1 MKGWID
7 LKKNIR
13 WLRVLLILVGLALFV
28 LATVG
33 ESIQRSNW
41 SAISGYVD
49 EIAAEM
55 GYESY
60 DAIDDADAKE
70 EVRQAALLLA
80 AQDAVAVSHG
90 YKRFSKVKDEA
101 EQEQIRAEALEY
113 IANNAGESGF
123 GSALAA
129 AWRPLLIVSIV
140 LLACGTALTLAERR
154 KKPGAAQRGLTKNRL
169 RGFLGDQR
177 VLLVIFIVL
186 LVVVVGLINPKFV
199 KLTNIIAIFQ
209 QTAVLGIL
217 TMAQCMLLISGGID
231 LSMGNMMALVGV
243 LVATLLMQ
251 DVPLGLAVLA
261 GMGAAALCGLFNGV
275 IIAKSGCIPLII
287 TLGTGKIFYGISLLI
302 CGGSFLQFKGKLDFM
317 RKIQLYNVLP
327 LMVIFMLTIV
337 LLMHVLLNK
346 TKFGRRIVAIGG
358 NEKNAFL
365 SGINVDLYKIIT
377 YCIGGL
383 IVSIAAL
390 VLGARLDS
398 ITATAG
404 NGYET
409 DALVAAIIGGVT
421 FEGGRGTVFGAFL
434 GCLLTGI
441 ISNALDILGVDAYV
455 KVVISGAIIVGAVV
469 LSNIDSLRKKR

>member
-1 MKGWID
+1 MKNN
-7 LKKNIR
+7 KKL
-13 WLRVLLILVGLALFV
+13 LRNVLLIVGLILFS

-33 ESIQRSNW
+33 ESVERANL
-41 SAISGYVD
+41 SAIGGYVD
-49 EIAAEM
+49 DIAAER
-55 GYESY
+55 GFASY
-60 DAIDDADAKE
+60 AEIDDPEAKDS
-70 EVRQAALLLA
+70 VREAALVLA
-80 AQDAVAVSHG
+80 AQDTIAVSHG
-90 YKRFSKVKDEA
+90 YKRFSKVKDPQ
-101 EQEQIRAEALEY
+101 EQEQIKAEAVEY
-113 IANNAGESGF
+113 VKNGTGEAGPGDVLSGI
-123 GSALAA
+123 
-129 AWRPLLIVSIV
+129 WKPLLITSII
-140 LLACGTALTLAERR
+140 LLA
-154 KKPGAAQRGLTKNRL
+154 GAAAISLAGRQKRFTAGGVSKTRL
-169 RGFLGDQR
+169 RSIMGDQR
-177 VLLVIFIVL
+177 VLLVLFIVL

-243 LVATLLMQ
+243 LVATLLMR
-251 DVPLGLAVLA
+251 DVPLGVAVLA
-261 GMGAAALCGLFNGV
+261 GMGAAGLCGLFNGI
-275 IIAKSGCIPLII
+275 IIAKSHCIPLII

-317 RKIQLYNVLP
+317 RKIQLYNILP
-327 LMVIFMLTIV
+327 LMVIFMLIIV
-337 LLMHVLLNK
+337 LLMYVLLNR

-358 NEKNAFL
+358 NEKNAYL
-365 SGINVDLYKIIT
+365 SGINVDLHKIIT

-469 LSNIDSLRKKR
+469 LSNIDTLRKKR

>member
-7 LKKNIR
+7 LKTNTK
-13 WLRVLLILVGLALFV
+13 WLKTLLILVGVALFA

-33 ESIQRSNW
+33 ESIQRANW
-41 SAISGYVD
+41 SAIGGYVD
-49 EIAAEM
+49 DIAGER
-55 GYESY
+55 GYDSY
-60 DAIDDADAKE
+60 DAIDDPEVKE
-70 EVRQAALLLA
+70 EVHQAALLLA
-80 AQDAVAVSHG
+80 AQDTLAVEHG
-90 YKRFSKVKDEA
+90 YKRFSKVKDEEEKA
-101 EQEQIRAEALEY
+101 QIIAEAQESL
-113 IANNAGESGF
+113 AGDTGGAGL
-123 GSALAA
+123 GSALAG
-129 AWRPLLIVSIV
+129 AWKPLLIVS
-140 LLACGTALTLAERR
+140 LLFLAAGLALLLMERKNR
-154 KKPGAAQRGLTKNRL
+154 PGAASKGFSKARL
-169 RGFLGDQR
+169 RGILGDQR
-177 VLLVIFIVL
+177 VLLILFIIL

-251 DVPLGLAVLA
+251 GTPLGLAVLA
-261 GMGAAALCGLFNGV
+261 GMGVAAVCGLFNGV
-275 IIAKSGCIPLII
+275 IIAKSRCIPLII

-469 LSNIDSLRKKR
+469 LSNIDSLRKKH

>member
-1 MKGWID
+1 MKGLMD
-7 LKKNIR
+7 LKNDMKR
-13 WLRVLLILVGLALFV
+13 LRIALIALGVILFV

-33 ESIQRSNW
+33 ESVERANW
-41 SAISGYVD
+41 SAIGGYVD
-49 EIAAEM
+49 EIAAER
-55 GYESY
+55 GFASY
-60 DAIDDADAKE
+60 AAIDDAEARE
-70 EVRQAALLLA
+70 SVRQAALVLA
-80 AQDAVAVSHG
+80 AQDTAAVNHG

-101 EQEQIRAEALEY
+101 EKELIRAEALE
-113 IANNAGESGF
+113 IAENDTGGGLGAALAGAWKPLLIASLVL
-123 GSALAA
+123 LAA
-129 AWRPLLIVSIV
+129 AAIISLAAWR
-140 LLACGTALTLAERR
+140 
-154 KKPGAAQRGLTKNRL
+154 AQPRTGRLFSKAHL
-169 RGFLGDQR
+169 RGFVSDQR
-177 VLLVIFIVL
+177 VLLVFFIVL
-186 LVVVVGLINPKFV
+186 LVIVVGTINPKFV

-217 TMAQCMLLISGGID
+217 TMSQCMLLISGGID

-243 LVATLLMQ
+243 LVATLLMGGT
-251 DVPLGLAVLA
+251 PLGLAVLA
-261 GMGAAALCGLFNGV
+261 GMGVAVLCGLFNGI
-275 IIAKSGCIPLII
+275 IIAKSHCIPLII
-287 TLGTGKIFYGISLLI
+287 TLGTGQIFYGISLLI

-317 RKIQLYNVLP
+317 RKIQLYNILP
-327 LMVIFMLTIV
+327 LMVIFMLAIV
-337 LLMHVLLNK
+337 LLMFVLLNK

-358 NEKNAFL
+358 NEKNAYL

-377 YCIGGL
+377 YAIGGL
-383 IVSIAAL
+383 IVSVAAL

-441 ISNALDILGVDAYV
+441 ISNALDILGVHAYV

-469 LSNIDSLRKKR
+469 LSNIDNLRKKQ

>member
-1 MKGWID
+1 MR
-7 LKKNIR
+7 L
-13 WLRVLLILVGLALFV
+13 LRNALVVVGVVLFA

-33 ESIQRSNW
+33 ESIGRASW

-49 EIAAEM
+49 DIAAER
-55 GYESY
+55 GLGAYADIEDGETRES
-60 DAIDDADAKE
+60 
-70 EVRQAALLLA
+70 VREAALVLA
-80 AQDAVAVSHG
+80 AQDTIAVNRG
-90 YKRFSKVKDEA
+90 YKRFSKVKDAA
-101 EQEQIRAEALEY
+101 EQEEIKAEALEY
-113 IANNAGESGF
+113 VANDSGESGL
-123 GSALAA
+123 GGALSGM
-129 AWRPLLIVSIV
+129 WKPLLIASIL
-140 LLACGTALTLAERR
+140 LLA
-154 KKPGAAQRGLTKNRL
+154 GAAAISLAARPRRFVQGSAMSKARL
-169 RGFLGDQR
+169 RGVFGDQR
-177 VLLVIFIVL
+177 VLLVIFIIL

-243 LVATLLMQ
+243 LVATLLMR
-251 DVPLGLAVLA
+251 DVPLGVAVLA
-261 GMGAAALCGLFNGV
+261 GMGAAGLCGLFNGV
-275 IIAKSGCIPLII
+275 IIAKSHCIPLII
-287 TLGTGKIFYGISLLI
+287 TLGTGKIFYGVSLLI

-317 RKIQLYNVLP
+317 RKIQLYNILP

-337 LLMHVLLNK
+337 LLMYVLLNK

-358 NEKNAFL
+358 NEKNAYL

-377 YCIGGL
+377 YGIGGL

>member
-1 MKGWID
+1 M
-7 LKKNIR
+7 KKNMR
-13 WLRVLLILVGLALFV
+13 LLRSALIIVGLVLFA
-28 LATVG
+28 LATAG
-33 ESIQRSNW
+33 ESIERSEW

-49 EIAAEM
+49 DIAAER
-55 GYESY
+55 GLGAYADIEDDEARES
-60 DAIDDADAKE
+60 
-70 EVRQAALLLA
+70 VRQAALVLA
-80 AQDAVAVSHG
+80 AQDTIAVNRG

-101 EQEQIRAEALEY
+101 EQAQIKAEALEY
-113 IANNAGESGF
+113 IESGA
-123 GSALAA
+123 GGNALGGLLSGV
-129 AWRPLLIVSIV
+129 WRPLLIVSII
-140 LLACGTALTLAERR
+140 LLAG
-154 KKPGAAQRGLTKNRL
+154 GAALSLAGRQKHFAPGRGLTKARL
-169 RGFLGDQR
+169 RGIVGDQR

-186 LVVVVGLINPKFV
+186 LVVVVGLINSKFV

-231 LSMGNMMALVGV
+231 LSMGNMMSLVGV
-243 LVATLLMQ
+243 LVATLLMR
-251 DVPLGLAVLA
+251 DLPLGVAVLA
-261 GMGAAALCGLFNGV
+261 GMGVATLCGLFNGV
-275 IIAKSGCIPLII
+275 IIAKSHCIPLII

-317 RKIQLYNVLP
+317 RKIQLYNILP

-337 LLMHVLLNK
+337 LLMYVLLNK

-358 NEKNAFL
+358 NEKNAYL

-377 YCIGGL
+377 YGIGGL

-469 LSNIDSLRKKR
+469 LSNIDRLRKKR